1 MKCLRLH
8 ILFVSKQEGKMDL
21 VDRFPR
27 SLGRS
32 LTSDSNSLSLVMTT
46 FVNVQTDSH
55 STQVKHHFD
64 NM

>member
-1 MKCLRLH
+1 MKSLRLH

-27 SLGRS
+27 TL
-32 LTSDSNSLSLVMTT
+32 DSNSLSLVMTT